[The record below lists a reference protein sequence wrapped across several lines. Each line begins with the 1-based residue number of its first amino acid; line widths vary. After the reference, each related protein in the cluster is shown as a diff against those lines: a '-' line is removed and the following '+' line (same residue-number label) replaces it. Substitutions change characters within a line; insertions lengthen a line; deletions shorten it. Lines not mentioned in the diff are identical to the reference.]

1 MANGVRNHLLLY
13 FNLGYALLIV
23 YASLYPLTGWHDSGG
38 DPLSFVTAS
47 WPRYWTTFDLVTNAL
62 AYLPFGLVCAA
73 ALRTRLT
80 PLAAS
85 IAAVMLGAGLSFTME
100 MTQNY
105 LPSRIPSNLDLACN
119 TAGSLLGAMVGAS
132 WGRLVLGER
141 HFALWQGHVIT
152 HGYGA
157 DLGVLLMAAWLMTQL
172 SPDTLL
178 FGVGDLRQMLE
189 LPPVQSFEPERF
201 VGMETAVA
209 ASGLLAAALIA
220 SLMLHRRRRLLTLLL
235 LLFALMTKAL
245 AYALIA
251 GPAAALTWL
260 TPGNSQGIGIGL
272 ALWLG
277 ASFLA
282 PALQRATAALALLF
296 ATVMVNAA
304 PENPYLNNMAQLW
317 HSGQFL
323 NFNGLT
329 RLLCS
334 LWPFLALPWLM
345 IYRPENVNDRH
356 F

>member
-13 FNLGYALLIV
+13 LNLGYALLIV

-38 DPLSFVTAS
+38 DPLSFVSAP
-47 WPRYWTTFDLVTNAL
+47 WPRYFTAFDLATNVL
-62 AYLPFGLVCAA
+62 AYLPFGFLCAA
-73 ALRTRLT
+73 ALRGRLT
-80 PLAAS
+80 PLAAGL
-85 IAAVMLGAGLSFTME
+85 IAAALGAGLSLALE
-100 MTQNY
+100 LTQNY
-105 LPSRIPSNLDLACN
+105 LPSRVPSNLDFACN
-119 TAGSLLGAMVGAS
+119 AAGALLGAMLGAG

-141 HFALWQGHVIT
+141 HLALWQGHVIT
-152 HGYGA
+152 QAYGA

-178 FGVGDLRQMLE
+178 FGVGDLRQMLD
-189 LPPVQSFEPERF
+189 LPPVQTFEPERF

-209 ASGLLAAALIA
+209 ASGLLAATLIA
-220 SLMLHRRRRLLTLLL
+220 SLLLRRRRRLLPLLL
-235 LLFALMTKAL
+235 LLLALTTKTL

-277 ASFLA
+277 ASFLT

-329 RLLCS
+329 RLICS

-345 IYRPENVNDRH
+345 IYRPENPHDRH

>member
-1 MANGVRNHLLLY
+1 MANSARNHLLLY
-13 FNLGYALLIV
+13 LNLGYALLIV

-62 AYLPFGLVCAA
+62 AYLPFGFLCAA
-73 ALRTRLT
+73 ALRSRLT
-80 PLAAS
+80 PLAAG
-85 IAAVMLGAGLSFTME
+85 IAAVVLGAGLSFTME
-100 MTQNY
+100 VTQNY

-119 TAGSLLGAMVGAS
+119 TTGSLLGAMVGAS
-132 WGRLVLGER
+132 WGRQVLGER

-189 LPPVQSFEPERF
+189 LPPVQSFDPERF

-235 LLFALMTKAL
+235 MLFAVMTKAL

-272 ALWLG
+272 TLWLG

-329 RLLCS
+329 RLICS

-345 IYRPENVNDRH
+345 IYRPENPHDRH

>member
-1 MANGVRNHLLLY
+1 VANGERNHLLLY
-13 FNLGYALLIV
+13 LNLGYALLIV
-23 YASLYPLTGWHDSGG
+23 YASLYPLTGWHDSGA
-38 DPLSFVTAS
+38 DPLIFVTAS

-62 AYLPFGLVCAA
+62 AYLPFGFLCAA

-85 IAAVMLGAGLSFTME
+85 IAAVVLGAGLSFTME

-189 LPPVQSFEPERF
+189 LPPVQTFEPERF
-201 VGMETAVA
+201 VDMETAVA
-209 ASGLLAAALIA
+209 ASGLLAAALVA
-220 SLMLHRRRRLLTLLL
+220 SLMLYRRRRRLTLLL
-235 LLFALMTKAL
+235 VLSALMIKAL
-245 AYALIA
+245 AHALIA
-251 GPAAALTWL
+251 GPSAALAWL
-260 TPGNSQGIGIGL
+260 TPGNSQGIALGL
-272 ALWLG
+272 GLWWG

-282 PALQRATAALALLF
+282 PPLQRATAALALLF
-296 ATVMVNAA
+296 ATVRVNAA
-304 PENPYLNNMAQLW
+304 PENPYLHNMAQLW
-317 HSGQFL
+317 QSGQFL

-329 RLLCS
+329 RLICS

-345 IYRPENVNDRH
+345 IYRPENPHDRH